1 MPLAIRTFADSDTA
15 AMAGLWDIC
24 GLTRPWN
31 DPAADIALARQTP
44 TAEIFV
50 GVIDDRIVASAMCGS
65 DGHRGWVYYVAV
77 DPAFRGRGY
86 GRDMMARAEAW
97 LADQGVP
104 KIELMVRSE
113 NTAVQRFYEAIGY
126 NVEPVSV
133 MARWLKPKA
142 G

>member
-1 MPLAIRTFADSDTA
+1 MALAIRAFADSDIA
-15 AMAGLWDIC
+15 AVGALWETC

-31 DPAADIALARQTP
+31 DPATDIALARN
-44 TAEIFV
+44 TASSEIFV
-50 GVIDDRIVASAMCGS
+50 GLSRDRVVASAMCGS

-77 DPAFRGRGY
+77 DPEFQGKGY
-86 GRDMMARAEAW
+86 GREIMAHAEVW

-113 NTAVQRFYEAIGY
+113 NKAVQRFYEAIGY

-133 MARWLKPKA
+133 MARWLVPKVE
-142 G
+142 

>member
-1 MPLAIRTFADSDTA
+1 
-15 AMAGLWDIC
+15 
-24 GLTRPWN
+24 
-31 DPAADIALARQTP
+31 
-44 TAEIFV
+44 
-50 GVIDDRIVASAMCGS
+50 MCGS
-65 DGHRGWVYYVAV
+65 DGHRGWVYYVAI
-77 DPAFRGRGY
+77 DPAFQGKGY
-86 GRDMMARAEAW
+86 GREIMAHAEAW
-97 LADQGVP
+97 LAEKGVP

>member
-1 MPLAIRTFADSDTA
+1 MSLAIRAIADPDTTAVA
-15 AMAGLWDIC
+15 ALWEVC

-31 DPAADIALARQTP
+31 DPAADIALARK
-44 TAEIFV
+44 TASSEIFV
-50 GVIDDRIVASAMCGS
+50 GSMDKRIVASAMCGT

-77 DPAFRGRGY
+77 DPAFQGKGY
-86 GRDMMARAEAW
+86 GREIMAHAEAW
-97 LADQGVP
+97 LAEMGVP

-126 NVEPVSV
+126 NIEPVSV

>member
-1 MPLAIRTFADSDTA
+1 M
-15 AMAGLWDIC
+15 
-24 GLTRPWN
+24 
-31 DPAADIALARQTP
+31 
-44 TAEIFV
+44 
-50 GVIDDRIVASAMCGS
+50 
-65 DGHRGWVYYVAV
+65 
-77 DPAFRGRGY
+77 
-86 GRDMMARAEAW
+86 
-97 LADQGVP
+97 GVP

>member
-1 MPLAIRTFADSDTA
+1 MPFAIRAIAEPDIA
-15 AMAGLWDIC
+15 AVAALWETC

-31 DPAADIALARQTP
+31 DPATDIALARRTP

-50 GVIDDRIVASAMCGS
+50 GSADDRIVASAMCGS
-65 DGHRGWVYYVAV
+65 DGHRGWVYYVAI
-77 DPAFRGRGY
+77 DPAFQGKGY
-86 GRDMMARAEAW
+86 GREIMAHAEAW
-97 LADQGVP
+97 LAEKGVP

-142 G
+142 D